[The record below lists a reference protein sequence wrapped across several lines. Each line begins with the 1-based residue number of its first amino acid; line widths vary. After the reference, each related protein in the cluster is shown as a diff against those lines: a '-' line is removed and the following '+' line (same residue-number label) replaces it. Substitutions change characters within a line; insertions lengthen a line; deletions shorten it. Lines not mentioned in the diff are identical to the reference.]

1 MIFDDLLQLT
11 AKCQQLRQSESA
23 RNSALNQTVLK
34 VVPYHFYFHIFHT
47 YFFIIFFSPDF
58 WEGTTNLW
66 SSDSVSSIT

>member
-47 YFFIIFFSPDF
+47 YFFIIFFHLTFEKVPPTF
-58 WEGTTNLW
+58 EVVIMCLP
-66 SSDSVSSIT
+66 